1 MKAPKKMMMK
11 KTSTAKKMAAAP
23 MPPDN
28 DADDAPM
35 GYKRGG
41 MVGKKKK

>member
-1 MKAPKKMMMK
+1 MKAPKKSAMK
-11 KTSTAKKMAAAP
+11 KPAAKKMAAP
-23 MPPDN
+23 MPDG

-41 MVGKKKK
+41 MVGKKGKK